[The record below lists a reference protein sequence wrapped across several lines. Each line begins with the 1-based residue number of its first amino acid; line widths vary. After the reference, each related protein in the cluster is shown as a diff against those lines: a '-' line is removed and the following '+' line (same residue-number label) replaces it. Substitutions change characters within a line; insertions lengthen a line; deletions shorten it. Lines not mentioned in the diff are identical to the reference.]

1 MITLEDIIEELVGE
15 IEDEHDRLPLHAV
28 ESKAGWVVG
37 GGIGIP
43 RLKEVTGIDLTND
56 TPSGRVRNLSN
67 WVEGHLGRPV
77 RGGDIL
83 ERGNVRIIV
92 RKLRRQEVLEAQI
105 SRISPPADGSRPQ
118 SPAPGAER
126 DQSTPS
132 DVR

>member
-1 MITLEDIIEELVGE
+1 MSSKVVGMITLEDIIEELVGE

-37 GGIGIP
+37 GGIGLP
-43 RLKEVTGIDLTND
+43 RLKEVTGIDLSED
-56 TPSGRVRNLSN
+56 LPGGRVRHLSQ

-83 ERGNVRIIV
+83 ERGNVRVVV

-105 SRISPPADGSRPQ
+105 SQTNAPAAPPVPQ
-118 SPAPGAER
+118 DKPTATDAR
-126 DQSTPS
+126 
-132 DVR
+132 